1 MLGIKRKAIPQNRRW
16 PAKSVFPTRC
26 IWFSEAGVNE
36 SQTDRPGHGPHPF
49 TIANFRYLWFSR
61 LSSMF
66 ALYAMMLI
74 LGWQAYNIAREDMG
88 ISASAGILGL
98 LGLLQFVPLFILT
111 PVVGWVADH
120 MDRRWIV
127 RAVLAAQSAIAGLLA
142 MLTLNDMISLWAIYI
157 ISVALGICRAFLG
170 PAISSLAPNVVPKES
185 LPRAIALSTIA
196 WQVGVIAG
204 PGMAGPLYKV
214 APSLPYFVCAAL
226 YLLAMLAAFLITP
239 VPRSRIDRTRGPL
252 RQVLDG
258 LSYVGTNKL
267 VLGAITLDL
276 FVMFLAGATAMIP
289 VFARDVL
296 NAGEIGLSL
305 LAASPAVGAVIVAGI
320 FSVVPLS
327 RNVGNVMLVSMA
339 VFGLATIGFG
349 LSTWLPLS
357 MFFLAICGA
366 ADMFGV
372 YVRSSLIQLHTPDD
386 KRGRVG
392 AVSQMTISASNE
404 LGDAFSGG
412 LALLFGP
419 VAAIIAGGTGAILVT
434 AAWSRLFPQLGAAKT
449 FDPPQE
455 VLDAEERMRRP
466 DVDSAHAPGG
476 DTPAKTII

>member
-1 MLGIKRKAIPQNRRW
+1 MGKTIA
-16 PAKSVFPTRC
+16 AFPTA
-26 IWFSEAGVNE
+26 FNSSSETDVNE
-36 SQTDRPGHGPHPF
+36 TQTDNSPHGPHPF

-61 LSSMF
+61 LSAMF

-88 ISASAGILGL
+88 IGASAGILGL

-111 PVVGWVADH
+111 PLVGWAADR

-127 RAVLAAQSAIAGLLA
+127 RIVMGAQAAIASLLA
-142 MLTLNDMISLWAIYI
+142 FLTYSDLISLWAIYI
-157 ISVALGICRAFLG
+157 ISGALGICRAFLG
-170 PAISSLAPNVVPKES
+170 PAIASLAPNVVPKES
-185 LPRAIALSTIA
+185 IPRAIALATIA

-204 PGMAGPLYKV
+204 PGMAGPLYKI
-214 APSLPYFVCAAL
+214 APFLPYAVCAAL
-226 YLLAMLAAFLITP
+226 YLLAMLAVFLITP
-239 VPRSRIDRTRGPL
+239 VSRSEIDRSKGPL

-276 FVMFLAGATAMIP
+276 LVMFLAGATAMIP
-289 VFARDVL
+289 VFARDIL

-305 LAASPAVGAVIVAGI
+305 LAASPAIGAVIVASV
-320 FSVVPLS
+320 FSFAPLS

-339 VFGLATIGFG
+339 IFGLATIGFG
-349 LSTWLPLS
+349 FSRSLPLS
-357 MFFLAICGA
+357 MLCLGICGA

-386 KRGRVG
+386 KRGRVN

-419 VAAIIAGGTGAILVT
+419 VAAIVAGGTGAILVT
-434 AAWSRLFPQLGAAKT
+434 GLWSRLFPQLGAAKT

-455 VLDAEERMRRP
+455 VLDAEEKMRRNVTK
-466 DVDSAHAPGG
+466 DDEATKQGL
-476 DTPAKTII
+476 